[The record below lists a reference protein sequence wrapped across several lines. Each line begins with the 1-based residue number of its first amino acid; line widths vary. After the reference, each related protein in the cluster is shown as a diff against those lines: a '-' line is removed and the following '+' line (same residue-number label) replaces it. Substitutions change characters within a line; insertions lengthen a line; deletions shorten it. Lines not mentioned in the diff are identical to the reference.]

1 MKESQVIII
10 TLLLFCIVLI
20 IRGEEIQHINPRRST
35 NQDLTNQ
42 EVNKIIQA
50 EDGDVYDCIDINR
63 QPAFNHPLLKD
74 HKIQLKPNSFPVG
87 IDVENP
93 FMYPI
98 SEAQLPTAECPTGTI
113 PILCNNRQE
122 NISTKSTDAIGT
134 SQQQEVAGIKYFD
147 DIYGTQAAIN
157 IYEPMVKHHWDL
169 SGSWIQIEN
178 GPDVIGAGSW
188 VSPSFSGDS
197 FARFHISWRDEVQ
210 NKSCNNHKCPGF
222 VQVSSSVVL
231 GGRIQPVSVY
241 NGPQYAIK
249 VLIFKD
255 PKTENWWLVYGEE
268 KTAIG
273 YWPSS
278 QFSYMKEMASKA
290 LWGGYVQGPTA
301 SEDSPQMGSGHFASE
316 GYGKAAFVRD
326 IQVVNEDNMRVIP
339 NPVKADPGSTNRR
352 KYTYEYYGHNP
363 NGMHVYYG
371 GPGSYS

>member
-197 FARFHISWRDEVQ
+197 FARFHISW
-210 NKSCNNHKCPGF
+210 
-222 VQVSSSVVL
+222 
-231 GGRIQPVSVY
+231 
-241 NGPQYAIK
+241 
-249 VLIFKD
+249 D